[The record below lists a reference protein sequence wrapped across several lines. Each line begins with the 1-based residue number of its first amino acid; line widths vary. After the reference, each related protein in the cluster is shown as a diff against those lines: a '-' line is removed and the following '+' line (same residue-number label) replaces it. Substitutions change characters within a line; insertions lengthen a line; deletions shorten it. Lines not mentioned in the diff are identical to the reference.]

1 MKENSITKKERNQV
15 DKKKSLR
22 KKKRKVVQKNKLID
36 APYGSNRKTVLEEQI
51 HQNYLN
57 CNEKTRRSNTVFS
70 RKKNLGKE
78 NRFFMRDFVIK

>member
-1 MKENSITKKERNQV
+1 MKENSITRKERNQV

-22 KKKRKVVQKNKLID
+22 KNKRKLVQKNKLID

-57 CNEKTRRSNTVFS
+57 CNEKNAEIKYSFLQKKES
-70 RKKNLGKE
+70 RKGK
-78 NRFFMRDFVIK
+78 